1 MVSTVPFSF
10 MVIVVWF
17 KIGTALIQLEPPNN
31 KLFAVNDHQPSDKAL
46 IPKVTLTQKGYIQ
59 VCSYNL
65 SSRIRSDNK
74 L

>member
-10 MVIVVWF
+10 IVIVVWL

-31 KLFAVNDHQPSDKAL
+31 KLFVNDHHPSDKAL

-65 SSRIRSDNK
+65 STRIRSDNK